1 MVCEELLKDPHM
13 SIQEI
18 QNETAG
24 NSSEQKCMAVQY
36 CITVMCSS
44 RTSRLL
50 FLFFTSRAALKCCLP
65 SLSCTFPP
73 ALYSTACKLA
83 SSHCVMD
90 GTNDLVTHL
99 NRQLPV
105 PALFSPSAKAKF
117 CFPLTT
123 QLLRFSPTSL
133 LLFLSLGF
141 PSLARSYNPHVSQ
154 MPPQPSTLV
163 LCDPSKW
170 YPLMSTI
177 TTSILMVPKHE
188 PSAQDSPGCKN
199 ITKRLV
205 GLFCRPFRPR
215 MSKPR
220 DTQDFFWG
228 PISVCDWTSSL
239 TLIKP
244 EISTPSSSFSLIFTP
259 INRCHKGSQIR
270 PLPSTPAA
278 TAFRS
283 LL

>member
-1 MVCEELLKDPHM
+1 MVCEELLEDPRM

-50 FLFFTSRAALKCCLP
+50 FLFFTSQAALKCCLP

-73 ALYSTACKLA
+73 AHYSTACKLA

-123 QLLRFSPTSL
+123 QLLRFSPTSP
-133 LLFLSLGF
+133 LLFFSLGF
-141 PSLARSYNPHVSQ
+141 PLTCPFL
-154 MPPQPSTLV
+154 QPSCFSDATPALYSRSV
-163 LCDPSKW
+163 WSLQ
-170 YPLMSTI
+170 
-177 TTSILMVPKHE
+177 MVSSHVYNHE

-199 ITKRLV
+199 ITRRLA

-220 DTQDFFWG
+220 DTHDFFWG
-228 PISVCDWTSSL
+228 PISQSSL
-239 TLIKP
+239 ILW
-244 EISTPSSSFSLIFTP
+244 LD
-259 INRCHKGSQIR
+259 H
-270 PLPSTPAA
+270 
-278 TAFRS
+278 
-283 LL
+283 LLWR